1 MLLSFL
7 KTIGRPLFRV
17 LFSAEY
23 HGLENVPEN
32 GAVIIAG
39 NHPSYLDP
47 ALVMLPLKRPVKFM
61 AWDAL
66 FKIPLFG
73 RLIRALGAFP
83 VDIRKG
89 KGEAAYRQA
98 VRVLERGHVL
108 GIFPEGG
115 RSEWGVMGELRNGV
129 ARLALET
136 GAPIVP
142 VTIGGAYR
150 AWPKWKLLPKP
161 ARIIVRYHQPIHL
174 SDEDLRTRGEDREY
188 HQEIMQFVANKI
200 NRSLIPALRGDE
212 TLERWYRRPPSHI
225 RTFEWTPLIAMI
237 IAFRVSSERGT
248 LNSHGA
254 GILLPVLYYLYL
266 ICDLAV
272 IKPSRVA
279 KWLRNSAPVWLI
291 VIWHYPLTEALVVPS
306 GEKNYW
312 LIAAVLAAFFPFFY
326 EDYFSLQKFV
336 RGLVTTYYLSLAL
349 MLFLPNPL
357 GIMVSTLVFITIF
370 VFWYQV
376 IYKWWIAITMSLVI
390 TLALLFG
397 EATDKWL
404 LLYALFG
411 VVVNAYLQSFISI
424 AYDIRRAG
432 NIELEREITK

>member
-1 MLLSFL
+1 MLLGFL
-7 KTIGRPLFRV
+7 KSIGRPLFRV

-23 HGLENVPEN
+23 HGIDNVPEN

-73 RLIRALGAFP
+73 PLIRALGAFP

-98 VRVLERGHVL
+98 VRVLERGDVL

-174 SDEDLRTRGEDREY
+174 SAEDRRTRSEDREY
-188 HQEIMQFVANKI
+188 HQEVMQLVASKI

-212 TLERWYRRPPSHI
+212 TLERWYRRPPSHV
-225 RTFEWTPLIAMI
+225 RTFEWAPLIAMI

-248 LNSHGA
+248 LNSHWT
-254 GILLPVLYYLYL
+254 GILLPLLYYLYL

-336 RGLVTTYYLSLAL
+336 RGLVATYYLSLAL
-349 MLFLPNPL
+349 MLFRPNPL
-357 GIMVSTLVFITIF
+357 GIMCSTLVFITIF

-376 IYKWWIAITMSLVI
+376 IYRWWIAITMSLVI

-397 EATDKWL
+397 EATDKLL

-411 VVVNAYLQSFISI
+411 VAVNTYLQSFISL

-432 NIELEREITK
+432 NVELER